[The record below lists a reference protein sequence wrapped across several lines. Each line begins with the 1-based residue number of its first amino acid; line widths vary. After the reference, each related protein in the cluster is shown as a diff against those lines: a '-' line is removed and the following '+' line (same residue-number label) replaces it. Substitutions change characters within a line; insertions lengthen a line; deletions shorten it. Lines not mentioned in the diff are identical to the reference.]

1 MEPFGSHW
9 VKPQRTGLF
18 QPTEMRGFLWSLE
31 NHGDHVISMYIMVI
45 SMYIMVTSFSRW
57 NVIKSGWHRLWS
69 SLDKQHLYV
78 YFSLSFGNLAWQCGH
93 LPQTCVS
100 LIQIQSSLDHLVVSA
115 WRDAEEDKNHKNLQV
130 EALSLPLTKWLQI
143 GSSWT
148 INSMVISTTFNCYFG
163 PEICSKTQTM
173 AWELLIC
180 CWGMAKFGYAF
191 PSDFQS
197 SGLDEATDT
206 RRSVIFQS
214 FQST

>member
-1 MEPFGSHW
+1 MLYQCISWLYQCISWLRHFPAETYLNLDDIDFG
-9 VKPQRTGLF
+9 P
-18 QPTEMRGFLWSLE
+18 LWTNS
-31 NHGDHVISMYIMVI
+31 IYMYI
-45 SMYIMVTSFSRW
+45 
-57 NVIKSGWHRLWS
+57 
-69 SLDKQHLYV
+69 
-78 YFSLSFGNLAWQCGH
+78 SLSFGNLAWQCGH

-100 LIQIQSSLDHLVVSA
+100 LIQIQSSLDHLAVSA

>member
-1 MEPFGSHW
+1 MTSTLVLSGKTAFIC
-9 VKPQRTGLF
+9 V
-18 QPTEMRGFLWSLE
+18 
-31 NHGDHVISMYIMVI
+31 YI
-45 SMYIMVTSFSRW
+45 
-57 NVIKSGWHRLWS
+57 
-69 SLDKQHLYV
+69 
-78 YFSLSFGNLAWQCGH
+78 SLSLFWKSNMAMWTPPTNLRIIDTNSKG
-93 LPQTCVS
+93 
-100 LIQIQSSLDHLVVSA
+100 SLDHLAVSA
-115 WRDAEEDKNHKNLQV
+115 WRDAEEDKHHKNLQI

-143 GSSWT
+143 GCSWT
-148 INSMVISTTFNCYFG
+148 IKSMVISTTFNCYFG

-180 CWGMAKFGYAF
+180 RWGMAKFGYAF